1 MGTVILYANQT
12 STDPA
17 EFLAIFI
24 FAQVCAL
31 FVYAFCGLLQLRI
44 SRFSLQALLIVV
56 GYVVYCFVRAYVAEK
71 LLWRADAVTDHL
83 LGWRFRSNLL
93 VNLPGFIGSAWVMN
107 VRERSAMHLAELMTR
122 AEALSKEL
130 GELRDLYTEQR
141 SYGERE
147 LSLEISSARQLL
159 DAIDA
164 DSDLVRQHSSI
175 VERLQSAVHH
185 ASQAVRAMSQ
195 NSQSQLTSISP
206 IPAPFS
212 FSNVVDRV
220 TSLRGASP
228 WFVSVTGFFFAIT
241 YATDYD
247 PEGNPLLSSLGI
259 GFVLFAILWTFR
271 VGVLPKIASWRRYT
285 RVLVFEI
292 VVSLASTW
300 WALMV
305 SRGEYA
311 NTLPFALPLISAV
324 TSVVLMNIMAFT
336 QSFIEQRADY
346 ARAVECRNQEI
357 EHAVAEIR
365 STMALEESTWKSMFV
380 GNISRT
386 PTAATV
392 LLRTVVEN
400 PTSDTV
406 EQSLLKVIDIWESV
420 LDRLR
425 LVT

>member
-12 STDPA
+12 NA
-17 EFLAIFI
+17 NLAQFLAIFI

-31 FVYAFCGLLQLRI
+31 FVYALCGLVQLRI

-56 GYVVYCFVRAYVAEK
+56 GYAVYCFARAYVAEK
-71 LLWRADAVTDHL
+71 LLWRADAVTDDL
-83 LGWRFRSNLL
+83 LSWRFRSNLL
-93 VNLPGFIGSAWVMN
+93 MNLPGFIGSAWVMN
-107 VRERSAMHLAELMTR
+107 MRERSAMHLAELMAR
-122 AEALSKEL
+122 GEALSKEL
-130 GELRDLYTEQR
+130 GELTDLYTEHR

-159 DAIDA
+159 DSI
-164 DSDLVRQHSSI
+164 DSDSHLLRHHSSI

-195 NSQSQLTSISP
+195 NSQSQLTSISA

-220 TSLRGASP
+220 TSSRGVSP
-228 WFVSVTGFFFAIT
+228 LFVSVTGFFFAIT

-271 VGVLPKIASWRRYT
+271 AGVLPKIASWRRYA
-285 RVLVFEI
+285 RVLIFEI
-292 VVSLASTW
+292 VVLLASSW

-305 SRGEYA
+305 SRGDYVI
-311 NTLPFALPLISAV
+311 TLPVALPLISAV

-346 ARAVECRNQEI
+346 ARAVEFRNQEI

-392 LLRTVVEN
+392 LLRTVIEN
-400 PTSDTV
+400 PTSDNV

>member
-122 AEALSKEL
+122 AEASSKEL